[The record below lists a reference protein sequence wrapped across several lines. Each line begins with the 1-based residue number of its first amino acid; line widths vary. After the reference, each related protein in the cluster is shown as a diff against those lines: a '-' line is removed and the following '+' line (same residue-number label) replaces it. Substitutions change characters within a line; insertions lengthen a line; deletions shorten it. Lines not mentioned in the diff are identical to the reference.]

1 MELAQRCGRA
11 VSGEFGTP
19 SKGKTSAGLTRQGK
33 RVHIRALELEGI
45 LDGAFQC
52 QLGRTEDDVELEG
65 IGRLVVAERQDRAA
79 DEMQGEGLV
88 FQAAL
93 QLQLGLIASRRLA
106 DRGRY
111 GAVELEPA
119 LAVVIDD
126 MSRSSAVR

>member
-1 MELAQRCGRA
+1 
-11 VSGEFGTP
+11 
-19 SKGKTSAGLTRQGK
+19 
-33 RVHIRALELEGI
+33 
-45 LDGAFQC
+45 
-52 QLGRTEDDVELEG
+52 
-65 IGRLVVAERQDRAA
+65 
-79 DEMQGEGLV
+79 MQGEGLV